1 MNSGDELNDGAHV
14 GRSGTPQPAGAR
26 RRRTHLLA
34 RDLLDGRADRPE
46 RKTQRH
52 PEATF
57 LMRGSGSDMAEAR
70 IADGEALLID
80 RLTVTTRG
88 LSWSRW

>member
-1 MNSGDELNDGAHV
+1 
-14 GRSGTPQPAGAR
+14 
-26 RRRTHLLA
+26 
-34 RDLLDGRADRPE
+34 
-46 RKTQRH
+46 
-52 PEATF
+52 
-57 LMRGSGSDMAEAR
+57 MRGSGSDMAEAR